1 MRIAFMGTPQFSVP
15 TLERLNSSEYEV
27 MAVYAQ
33 PDRPSGRGKTASS
46 TPVKRIA
53 EKHGLSVFQPTSLRD
68 EAEIERLA
76 ALSPDAIVVVAYGQ
90 ILPQEILEIP
100 KFGCLN
106 IHPSLLPKYRGA
118 APVTAAILAGD
129 EETGVSV
136 MLMDSGMDTGPVLS
150 RQKILIEPHDTTESL
165 EEKLANVGADLL
177 MKTLPEW
184 IEQKLVPERQDNS
197 KVIYTGQISK
207 KDGEMNW
214 LFSAVEL
221 ERRVRAFYPW
231 PGCFTYWQGKVL
243 KILDA
248 VALPG
253 ANLVEPGVVVA
264 LSQDPEIPVGIGTG
278 DGVLGICRIQIEGKK
293 PNLSRDFLR
302 GQRDFIGE
310 RVGQ

>member
-1 MRIAFMGTPQFSVP
+1 MRIVFMGTPQFSIP

-27 MAVYAQ
+27 MAVYTQ

-46 TPVKRIA
+46 APVKRIA
-53 EKHGLSVFQPTSLRD
+53 EKHGLSVFQPMSLRD
-68 EAEIERLA
+68 ETEIERLA

-100 KFGCLN
+100 RFGCLN

-118 APVTAAILAGD
+118 APVAAAILSGD

-150 RQKILIEPHDTTESL
+150 QQKVLIEPRDTTESL

-197 KVIYTGQISK
+197 KVIYTEQISK
-207 KDGEMNW
+207 KDGVMNW
-214 LFSAVEL
+214 QLSAVEL

-253 ANLVEPGVVVA
+253 ANLVEPGVVVS
-264 LSQDPEIPVGIGTG
+264 LSQAPEIPVGIGTG
-278 DGVLGICRIQIEGKK
+278 DGVLGICRIQMEGKK
-293 PNLSRDFLR
+293 ANISSDFIR
-302 GQRDFIGE
+302 GQREFIG
-310 RVGQ
+310 RKVG

>member
-1 MRIAFMGTPQFSVP
+1 MRVAFMGTPQFSVP
-15 TLERLNSSEYEV
+15 TLERLNSSEHEV
-27 MAVYAQ
+27 MAVYTQ
-33 PDRPSGRGKTASS
+33 PDKPSGRGKTATS

-53 EKHGLSVFQPTSLRD
+53 EEHSLSVFQPASLRD
-68 EAEIERLA
+68 EAEVERLA
-76 ALSPDAIVVVAYGQ
+76 TLNLDAIVVVAYGQ
-90 ILPQEILEIP
+90 ILPQEILDIP

-118 APVTAAILAGD
+118 APVAAAILAGD

-136 MLMDSGMDTGPVLS
+136 MLMDSGMDTGPVVS
-150 RQKILIEPHDTTESL
+150 QQKVSIEPHDTTESL
-165 EEKLANVGADLL
+165 EQKLANVGADLL

-184 IEQKLVPERQDNS
+184 IEQKMVPERQDNS
-197 KVIYTGQISK
+197 RVIYSKHISK

-243 KILDA
+243 KILNA

-253 ANLVEPGVVVA
+253 ANHVEPGVVVA
-264 LSQDPEIPVGIGTG
+264 LSQDSEIPIGIGTG
-278 DGVLGICRIQIEGKK
+278 DGVLGIYRIQIEGKK
-293 PNLSRDFLR
+293 PNTSSDFIR
-302 GQRDFIGE
+302 GQREFIGGK
-310 RVGQ
+310 VG

>member
-1 MRIAFMGTPQFSVP
+1 MRIVFMGTPQFSIP

-27 MAVYAQ
+27 MAVYTQ

-46 TPVKRIA
+46 APVKRIA
-53 EKHGLSVFQPTSLRD
+53 EKHGLSVFQPMSLRD
-68 EAEIERLA
+68 ETEIERLA

-100 KFGCLN
+100 RFGCLN

-118 APVTAAILAGD
+118 APVAAAILSGD

-150 RQKILIEPHDTTESL
+150 QQKVLIEPRDTTESL

-197 KVIYTGQISK
+197 KVIYTEQISK
-207 KDGEMNW
+207 KDGVMNW
-214 LFSAVEL
+214 QLSAVEL

-253 ANLVEPGVVVA
+253 ANLVEPGVVVS
-264 LSQDPEIPVGIGTG
+264 LSQAPEIPVGIGTG
-278 DGVLGICRIQIEGKK
+278 DGVLGICRIQMEGKK
-293 PNLSRDFLR
+293 ANISSDFIR
-302 GQRDFIGE
+302 GQREFIGGK
-310 RVGQ
+310 VG